1 MPCLLAEQLIRPT
14 IQTPE
19 YSCIWTFLP
28 LASHNTPVSDISI
41 SLDTLDEVKGLDE
54 AVGQGPEAG
63 IWIPFASCGFHFV
76 SKLNLLVG
84 KADLHEAIWSG
95 EKLSFRR
102 RAGSARAFVHD
113 EFYGGEATLC
123 LSVVAISDEEEAI
136 AKAALEALGAW
147 LAGAEALYHIHV
159 AIS

>member
-1 MPCLLAEQLIRPT
+1 MIR
-14 IQTPE
+14 QTVQSPE

-28 LASHNTPVSDISI
+28 LTSHNTPLSDISI
-41 SLDTLDEVKGLDE
+41 ALDTLDEVEGLGE

-63 IWIPFASCGFHFV
+63 IWIPFASCGFHLV

-84 KADLHEAIWSG
+84 KTDVHEAIWSG
-95 EKLSFRR
+95 EKLAFRR
-102 RAGSARAFVHD
+102 SAGRARALVHD
-113 EFYGGEATLC
+113 ELYSGEATLC
-123 LSVVAISDEEEAI
+123 LSVMAISDEEKAI

-159 AIS
+159 ANS